1 MVKVLLIAIL
11 AFAFGGCSGMVY
23 SDVKGAYVDAK
34 VIYSDAK
41 HVVYEIEAEKA
52 RIKTDGLG
60 EAQK

>member
-1 MVKVLLIAIL
+1 MKIIVAIVVAL
-11 AFAFGGCSGMVY
+11 AIGGCSGMVY

-41 HVVYEIEAEKA
+41 HVVYEIEYEKA
-52 RIKTDGLG
+52 RIKQDGLG